1 MEKNELERILTVLL
15 APIGFKKKASSWTM
29 VGDDLTKMVF
39 LQKSSHGNLFYINY
53 GYILHSLPLNDLKT
67 HVFFGLGAE
76 NSIENERIK
85 ELLNLENTLP
95 DSDRTKGLTEQL
107 SENLVKKM
115 NRICNEG
122 DLLEE
127 LKIQANVN
135 FITLLVKQHFKLVD

>member
-1 MEKNELERILTVLL
+1 
-15 APIGFKKKASSWTM
+15 
-29 VGDDLTKMVF
+29 
-39 LQKSSHGNLFYINY
+39 
-53 GYILHSLPLNDLKT
+53 LKT

-95 DSDRTKGLTEQL
+95 DSDRSKGLTEQL

-127 LKIQANVN
+127 LKRQANVN
-135 FITLLVKQHFKLVD
+135 FIPLLVKQHFKLVD